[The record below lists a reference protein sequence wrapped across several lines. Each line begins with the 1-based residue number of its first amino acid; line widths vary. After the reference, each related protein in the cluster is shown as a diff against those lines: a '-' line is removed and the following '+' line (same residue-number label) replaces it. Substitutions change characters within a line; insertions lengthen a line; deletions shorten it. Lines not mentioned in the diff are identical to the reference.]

1 MENTSKPLVSD
12 TTIED
17 LLDIIHRTIIKENG
31 DNNISVKHIA
41 AISKLIRDG
50 KLKNYAINTPFYWGA
65 VFHDV
70 KKNYPE
76 VQFQPQSK
84 SSN

>member
-1 MENTSKPLVSD
+1 MENITPLVSE

-41 AISKLIRDG
+41 AISQLIKDG
-50 KLKNYAINTPFYWGA
+50 KLKNYAVNTPLYWSA
-65 VFHDV
+65 VFRDV
-70 KKNYPE
+70 KTNYPK
-76 VQFQPQSK
+76 VNF
-84 SSN
+84 NHDAI